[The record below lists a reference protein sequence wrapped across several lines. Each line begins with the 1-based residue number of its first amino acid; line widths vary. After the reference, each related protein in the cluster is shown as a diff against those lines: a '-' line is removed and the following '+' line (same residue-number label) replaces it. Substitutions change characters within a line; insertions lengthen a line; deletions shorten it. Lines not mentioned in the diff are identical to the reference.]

1 MENTTLTPENVA
13 EKLDA
18 IFQEKSEG
26 FVSKEDV
33 EAFNTRIQTELEGLK
48 NLDAKTNE
56 LSEVIAKFEGKL
68 EALKETAKE
77 PAKRLSLGQSI
88 AKTYEDN
95 LDAIKDAVGKGGKVN
110 LEVKDTTING
120 NYTGDFLLTDYDSDI
135 DLKARKRMGIMDI
148 VNTGTCSSKFVTYV
162 TQEKEVQ
169 GSWTGEAI
177 GKEEGA
183 SDWAE
188 VSEEVKKIATY
199 LKVSKEMLE
208 DLSFVRGEI
217 NNDLIKGIT
226 ESIVD
231 ALINGSGVGSVINGL
246 LSIPMGLPAF
256 TGAGFTGAN
265 AIPNANLSD
274 VLRVAKAQV
283 ESANYTPTH
292 VILNPVDVAKLQL
305 TKGTDG
311 TYTYPIYLPEGG
323 QMVIADMV
331 VVSSTFIAVD
341 KYIVGDF
348 SRVNVKMRE
357 GINLSVG
364 LDQDDFTRN
373 MVTILAEARL
383 VQYVKKNQKSAFVQ
397 GDIPTDIALIDAP

>member
-226 ESIVD
+226 ESIED

-311 TYTYPIYLPEGG
+311 TYTYRY
-323 QMVIADMV
+323 
-331 VVSSTFIAVD
+331 
-341 KYIVGDF
+341 
-348 SRVNVKMRE
+348 
-357 GINLSVG
+357 
-364 LDQDDFTRN
+364 
-373 MVTILAEARL
+373 
-383 VQYVKKNQKSAFVQ
+383 
-397 GDIPTDIALIDAP
+397 

>member
-1 MENTTLTPENVA
+1 MENTPTPENVA

-18 IFQEKSEG
+18 IFQEKSAG

-33 EAFNTRIQTELEGLK
+33 EAFNTRVQTELEGLK
-48 NLDAKTNE
+48 TLDAKTNE

-110 LEVKDTTING
+110 LEVKDTTIDA
-120 NYTGDFLLTDYDSDI
+120 NYTGTFNLTDYDAEI
-135 DLKARKRMGIMDI
+135 DRVARKRMGIMDI
-148 VNTGTCSSKFVTYV
+148 VNSGTCSSKFVTYV
-162 TQEKEVQ
+162 SQTIQEA
-169 GSWTGEAI
+169 SADWTAEA
-177 GKEEGA
+177 GA
-183 SDWAE
+183 KFESPQDWVE
-188 VSEEVKKIATY
+188 ISEEVKKLASY
-199 LKVSKEMLE
+199 VKVSKEMLD
-208 DLSFVRGEI
+208 DLAFVRGEI

-226 ESIVD
+226 ESIED

-383 VQYVKKNQKSAFVQ
+383 VQYVKANQKTAFVQ